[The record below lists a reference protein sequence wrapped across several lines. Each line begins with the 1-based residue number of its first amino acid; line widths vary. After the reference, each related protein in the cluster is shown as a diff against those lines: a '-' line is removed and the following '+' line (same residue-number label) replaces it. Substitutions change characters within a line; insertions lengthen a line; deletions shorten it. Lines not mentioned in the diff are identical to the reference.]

1 MNTTRAT
8 LLGAAAW
15 AIAFLVAALVF
26 KGDRF
31 GDWVDGAL
39 FVGFVIYLSS
49 RGARDSRCQEKLRR
63 RA

>member
-1 MNTTRAT
+1 MTTAKAT
-8 LLGAAAW
+8 LLESVAWAVAMIAAA
-15 AIAFLVAALVF
+15 FVF
-26 KGDRF
+26 KGVRF